1 MFVHVLMELAL
12 LPSGG
17 LTSRLDWS
25 VDSAFHHLWH
35 TPPVI
40 LRDSPTTDDEDAVAP
55 TNIPTRCVCG
65 LVMRDTVK
73 LRYNGEW
80 LPIEFEVNPMP
91 GTTLPKGVTR
101 RRDKAGRAVGVHASL
116 RGDRMINDDSSS
128 SSSSEDLKE
137 RRNYDEDSLEG
148 SHESSQEEE
157 DVDSLEKVVDAQEEE
172 IDSLEGKLDSFDEDG
187 EEEDSLEGIL
197 DKASESEGFRAE
209 RDSSP
214 EICLEGHIP
223 GALYDSFPA
232 KFNALRLALEGFS
245 QLLHIG
251 QCVFDQ

>member
-1 MFVHVLMELAL
+1 MHVLMELAL

-25 VDSAFHHLWH
+25 VDSAFHHLWY

-40 LRDSPTTDDEDAVAP
+40 LKDSPSPTTDSEDVVAP

-80 LPIEFEVNPMP
+80 LPVEFEVSPMP
-91 GTTLPKGVTR
+91 LTTLSKGVTR
-101 RRDKAGRAVGVHASL
+101 RQDKTGRAVGVHGSL
-116 RGDRMINDDSSS
+116 RGDKVVDGDNSSS

-137 RRNYDEDSLEG
+137 RRNYEEDSLEG

-197 DKASESEGFRAE
+197 DKGSESEGFRAE
-209 RDSSP
+209 RETS
-214 EICLEGHIP
+214 EICLEGHVP